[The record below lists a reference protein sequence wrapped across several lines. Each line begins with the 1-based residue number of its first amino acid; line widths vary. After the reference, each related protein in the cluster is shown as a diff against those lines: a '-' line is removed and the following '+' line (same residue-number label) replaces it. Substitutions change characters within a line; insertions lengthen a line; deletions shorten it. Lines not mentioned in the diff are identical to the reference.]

1 MTTHP
6 VQVRFVGCGDA
17 FGSGGRFQACILL
30 HGPGDDRGDVLL
42 DCGASSL
49 VALNQQRQDPNQIGL
64 VLVSHLHGDHFG
76 GLPFLILDGQFTHRT
91 RPLHVAGPA
100 GVGERVQAAM
110 EVLFPGSTGVHRRFQ
125 VHFHELTD
133 REPFRFGRERS
144 GPMVV
149 PYEVVH
155 ASGAPALALRVAWQG
170 HTIAYTGDTEWTEAL
185 VELAQGADLL
195 IAEAYT
201 DQRNIRFHLDLAT
214 LQQHAGRLAARR
226 VILTHLSAELL
237 PRVGEL
243 GWEAASD
250 GMTLELA
257 EAQP

>member
-1 MTTHP
+1 VTTYP
-6 VQVRFVGCGDA
+6 LQVRFVGSGDA

-30 HGPGDDRGDVLL
+30 HAPGHNGDVLL

-49 VALNQQRQDPNQIGL
+49 IALKQQHHDPNQIRL

-76 GLPFLILDGQFTHRT
+76 GLPFLILDGQFGHRT

-110 EVLFPGSTGVHRRFQ
+110 EVLFPGSTQVRRRFPL
-125 VHFHELTD
+125 HFHEFTD
-133 REPFRFGRERS
+133 RQPLRFDLEPTEL
-144 GPMVV
+144 VV
-149 PYEVVH
+149 IPFAVVH
-155 ASGAPALALRVAWQG
+155 ASGAPALGLRMAWQG

-195 IAEAYT
+195 IAEGYT
-201 DQRNIRFHLDLAT
+201 SQRKIRFHLDVAT
-214 LQQHAGRLAARR
+214 LEQHAGRLAARR

-237 PRVGEL
+237 AGAGEL
-243 GWEAASD
+243 GWETASD
-250 GMTLELA
+250 GMTVDLA
-257 EAQP
+257 AVRP

>member
-1 MTTHP
+1 VTKHP

-30 HGPGDDRGDVLL
+30 RAPGHDGGDVLL

-49 VALNQQRQDPNQIGL
+49 VALKQQRQDPNQIGL

-76 GLPFLILDGQFTHRT
+76 GLPFLILDGQFAHRT

-100 GVGERVQAAM
+100 GVGERVEAAM
-110 EVLFPGSTGVHRRFQ
+110 EVLFPGSTQVQRRFP

-133 REPFRFGRERS
+133 RQPLRFGLERS
-144 GPMVV
+144 ELVV
-149 PYEVVH
+149 IPYEVVH
-155 ASGAPALALRVAWQG
+155 ASGAPALGLRVAWQG

-195 IAEAYT
+195 IAEGYT
-201 DQRNIRFHLDLAT
+201 HHRKIKFHLDVAT
-214 LQQHAGRLAARR
+214 LQQHAGRLGARR

-237 PRVGEL
+237 ARAGEL
-243 GWEAASD
+243 GWETASD
-250 GMTLELA
+250 GMTVDLSA
-257 EAQP
+257 VPP

>member
-6 VQVRFVGCGDA
+6 VQVRFVGSGDA

-30 HGPGDDRGDVLL
+30 HTPGDDSGDVLL

-49 VALNQQRQDPNQIGL
+49 VALKQQRQDPNQIGL

-76 GLPFLILDGQFTHRT
+76 GLPFLILDGQFAHRT
-91 RPLHVAGPA
+91 RPLHIAGPA

-110 EVLFPGSTGVHRRFQ
+110 EVLFPGSTRVRRRFP

-133 REPFRFGRERS
+133 REPFRFGLERS
-144 GPMVV
+144 GLVVV

-170 HTIAYTGDTEWTEAL
+170 HTIAYTGDTEWTETL
-185 VELAQGADLL
+185 IELAQGTDLL
-195 IAEAYT
+195 IAEGYT
-201 DQRNIRFHLDLAT
+201 DQRKIRFHLDVASLE
-214 LQQHAGRLAARR
+214 QHAGRLAARR
-226 VILTHLSAELL
+226 IILTHLSPELL
-237 PRVGEL
+237 PRAGEL
-243 GWEAASD
+243 GWETASD
-250 GMTLELA
+250 GMTLELVG
-257 EAQP
+257 AQP

>member
-1 MTTHP
+1 MTKHP
-6 VQVRFVGCGDA
+6 VQVRFVGSGDA

-30 HGPGDDRGDVLL
+30 HAPGRNGDVLL

-49 VALNQQRQDPNQIGL
+49 VALKQQHQDPSRIGL

-76 GLPFLILDGQFTHRT
+76 GFPFLILDGQFAHRT

-110 EVLFPGSTGVHRRFQ
+110 EVLFPGSTGVQRRFP

-133 REPFRFGRERS
+133 RQPLRFDL
-144 GPMVV
+144 GPAGLVVV
-149 PYEVVH
+149 PFAVVH

-185 VELAQGADLL
+185 VEVAQGADLL
-195 IAEAYT
+195 IAEGYT
-201 DQRNIRFHLDLAT
+201 YQRKIRFHLDVAT
-214 LQQHAGRLAARR
+214 LQQQAGRLGARR
-226 VILTHLSAELL
+226 VILTHMSPDVLS
-237 PRVGEL
+237 RVDEV
-243 GWEAASD
+243 GWETASD
-250 GMTLELA
+250 GMTLQLERA
-257 EAQP
+257 EP

>member
-1 MTTHP
+1 MTKRP
-6 VQVRFVGCGDA
+6 LQVRFVGSGDA

-30 HGPGDDRGDVLL
+30 HAPGHNGDVLL

-49 VALNQQRQDPNQIGL
+49 IALKQQRQDPSQIGL

-76 GLPFLILDGQFTHRT
+76 GLPFLILDGQFAHRT

-110 EVLFPGSTGVHRRFQ
+110 EVLFPGSSQVGRRFP
-125 VHFHELTD
+125 VHFHEFTARQPLRFD
-133 REPFRFGRERS
+133 LEPTEL
-144 GPMVV
+144 VV
-149 PYEVVH
+149 IGFEVVH

-170 HTIAYTGDTEWTEAL
+170 HTIAYTGDTEWTETL

-195 IAEAYT
+195 IAEGYT
-201 DQRNIRFHLDLAT
+201 DQRKVRFHLDVAT
-214 LQQHAGRLAARR
+214 LREHAGRLAARR

-237 PRVGEL
+237 ARADEL
-243 GWEAASD
+243 GWETASD

-257 EAQP
+257 GAQP